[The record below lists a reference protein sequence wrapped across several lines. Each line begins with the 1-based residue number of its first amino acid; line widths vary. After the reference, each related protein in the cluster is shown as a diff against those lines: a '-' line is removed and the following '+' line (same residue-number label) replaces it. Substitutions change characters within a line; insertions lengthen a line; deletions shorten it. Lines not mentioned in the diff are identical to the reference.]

1 MAKRRL
7 TKQQSRRITEKTHH
21 NAKEGLLISRFGSQ
35 ADVEDKSGHLIR
47 CKFRQ
52 NIGSIV
58 AGDNVLWEPVDSQH
72 GVILRRKPRH
82 SVLGRPDKQN
92 HIKAI
97 AANIDQIFIVVAIK
111 PQLTLSLLD
120 SYLVA
125 TELLHIP
132 AKIILNKSD
141 LPHQDLLNNLETY
154 KALGYE
160 VITTNVY
167 DSQGL
172 KELSTHLHH
181 KTSVF
186 VGQSGV
192 GKSSLIKGLIPHESI
207 ATGQISS
214 QSELGKHT
222 TSMSRLYH
230 LHPSGDIIDSP
241 GIREFGLWHM
251 PAHDIAKGFIE
262 FQPFIGHC
270 KFRDCHHKKEPGC
283 AIHQAVNKHQIN
295 RQRYQNYLKITC

>member
-1 MAKRRL
+1 MTKRRL
-7 TKQQSRRITEKTHH
+7 TKQQSRRINEKIHH
-21 NAKEGLLISRFGSQ
+21 SAKEGLLISRFGSQ
-35 ADVEDKSGHLIR
+35 ADVEDESGRLIR

-58 AGDNVLWEPVDSQH
+58 AGDKVLWEPVDDQH
-72 GVILRRKPRH
+72 GVILSRKPRH
-82 SVLGRPDKQN
+82 SVLGRPDKQG
-92 HIKAI
+92 HIRAI

-125 TELLHIP
+125 TELLNIP

-141 LPHQDLLNNLETY
+141 LPHQELLTNLKNY

-172 KELSTHLHH
+172 NELSTHLHH

-230 LHPSGDIIDSP
+230 LQPSGDIIDSP

-251 PAHDIAKGFIE
+251 PARDIAKGFIE
-262 FQPFIGHC
+262 FQPFLGQC
-270 KFRDCHHKKEPGC
+270 KFRDCQHRKEPGC
-283 AIHQAVNKHQIN
+283 AIHAAVNQNIISLL
-295 RQRYQNYLKITC
+295 RYKSYLKIA